1 MYQNDQLTNQKRGMT
16 QLYQK
21 SAYNELQLP
30 RTEILPNKMDFQG
43 DLLSKLQNAVLAG
56 EQNHHHQYPT
66 LTCGNEPP
74 PTLHGQ

>member
-43 DLLSKLQNAVLAG
+43 DLLPKLQNAVLAG
-56 EQNHHHQYPT
+56 EQNHHQYPRR
-66 LTCGNEPP
+66 TCGNEPP